1 MYFVQ
6 SAFRIGH
13 KDQSLRSLCLC
24 GEKCPFLNSIRILF
38 VLLHSLLTSP
48 SQTSKLFI
56 GDGKDMKKWYWI
68 LFGFASLFSMA
79 PFSSGM
85 EQEGLPALV
94 KRVEPSIVAI
104 ITYNQEGKILG
115 QGSGF
120 FVNPEG
126 DVVTNYHVLHG
137 AVRAEVRTTEGKEYP
152 VKFVLAEDKEGD
164 LIRVSVD
171 LPKETVHPLPVMRAL
186 PEVGERIIVVGT
198 PLGLEKTVSDGII
211 SAIREVPKMGRII
224 QITAPISQGSS
235 GSPVINMKG
244 EVVGVVSF
252 FVMVG
257 QNLNFTIPGER
268 VAELNAGVGI
278 PLAERE
284 ESRVKDWLGSA
295 EGLYATGLRYI
306 GLENFERA
314 LFYFVETVKR
324 NPNNSDAYFQ
334 IGYCKARL
342 GSYEDA
348 IGAYQQAVRIKPR
361 DGDAH
366 NNLCASY
373 GMVGRYEEA
382 IESCQRAIQL
392 RPGVAEAYNNLG
404 WSYYKQNQYAKAI
417 ESCKQA
423 IRLKPDFAMAHYNL
437 GNSYSALKS
446 YERAIESYKQAIRIK
461 FDYAEVHLNMGA
473 AYHQMD
479 RFEEAMASYREAIK
493 MKPNLAEAH
502 LNLGMTHL
510 KLGDRG
516 SALEEYKVLKD
527 LNKEQA
533 NQLFNLIY
541 E

>member
-1 MYFVQ
+1 M
-6 SAFRIGH
+6 G
-13 KDQSLRSLCLC
+13 
-24 GEKCPFLNSIRILF
+24 
-38 VLLHSLLTSP
+38 T
-48 SQTSKLFI
+48 LFI
-56 GDGKDMKKWYWI
+56 GDRKDMKKWHWI
-68 LFGFASLFSMA
+68 IFGFAFLFSMV
-79 PFSSGM
+79 PSSSGI
-85 EQEGLPALV
+85 EQEGLPTLV

-104 ITYNQEGKILG
+104 ITYNREGNILG

-120 FVNPEG
+120 FVNPGG

-137 AVRAEVRTTEGKEYP
+137 AVRAEIRTTEGKEYP
-152 VKFVLAEDKEGD
+152 VKLVLAEDREGD
-164 LIRVSVD
+164 LIQVSVD
-171 LPKETVHPLPVMRAL
+171 IPKETVHPLPIMSAL

-198 PLGLEKTVSDGII
+198 PLGLEKTVSDGIV

-252 FVMVG
+252 FVMLG
-257 QNLNFTIPGER
+257 QNLNFTIPGEK
-268 VAELNAGVGI
+268 VAELKEGAGI

-284 ESRVKDWLGSA
+284 ESRIKDWLGSA

-334 IGYCKARL
+334 IGYCTAKL

-348 IGAYQQAVRIKPR
+348 IGAYQQAIRIKPR

-366 NNLCASY
+366 NNLCTAY
-373 GMVGRYEEA
+373 GRVGRYEEA
-382 IESCQRAIQL
+382 IESCRRAIQL
-392 RPGVAEAYNNLG
+392 RPDFAEAYNNLG
-404 WSYYKQNQYAKAI
+404 WSYHGQNRYAEAI

-437 GNSYSALKS
+437 GNSYSGLKN

-461 FDYAEVHLNMGA
+461 FDYAEGHLNMGA
-473 AYHQMD
+473 AYNQMG
-479 RFEEAMASYREAIK
+479 RFEEAITSYKEAIK
-493 MKPNLAEAH
+493 IKPHLAEAH

-510 KLGDRG
+510 KLGDKG
-516 SALEEYKVLKD
+516 SALEEYKILKD
-527 LNKEQA
+527 LDKEEANK
-533 NQLFNLIY
+533 LFNLIY
-541 E
+541 EE